1 MNEQNIPPDE
11 LASAFLDDE
20 LAESA
25 AGNVRRD
32 PELTARVDELRQA
45 SDAVGAP
52 VTPPP
57 GAAYAAVEAALA
69 DFDARRTTTLEP
81 ARQRSRRL
89 SLITGVAAAVAIG
102 FIVAAAVGLFSERDD
117 ADLTA
122 APAPPPAAAPAVEAA
137 PAAAPEPAPA
147 PAAEP
152 PPPAEPAAPAAD
164 LEPADVAAAASA
176 ASASAS
182 ADAAAAGATARE
194 ALQAA
199 EAALAAAELAQATA
213 EGNQEAV
220 SAAEAALAEAQAA
233 ADYARAEAAAAQE
246 EADAGRQAA
255 SAAQAEASE
264 AQAAAPAPPPAAE
277 PPPPAPADVVA
288 EPEVPPADGGD
299 MAADDMDDMAADDM
313 AAEPSVGS
321 CDAVIDDG
329 TVDLQITAGETHVL
343 IVRTPDGRTTAL
355 DGATCAEIPP
365 TEPTDISTD
374 PPPGGCAAAVGDGTV
389 ELQITAGETHVL
401 IVRTPDGRTTALDG
415 ATCAEIPPT
424 EPG

>member
-25 AGNVRRD
+25 ADDVRRD

-57 GAAYAAVEAALA
+57 GAADAAVEAALA

-122 APAPPPAAAPAVEAA
+122 APAPPPA
-137 PAAAPEPAPA
+137 PEPAPA

-164 LEPADVAAAASA
+164 LEPADVAAA
-176 ASASAS
+176 
-182 ADAAAAGATARE
+182 GATARE

-213 EGNQEAV
+213 EGNQDAV

-233 ADYARAEAAAAQE
+233 ADYARAEAAAARE
-246 EADAGRQAA
+246 EADAGRQAP

-277 PPPPAPADVVA
+277 PPPPAPAVVVA

-299 MAADDMDDMAADDM
+299 MAADGMDDMGDMGDM
-313 AAEPSVGS
+313 APDPSAGS
-321 CDAVIDDG
+321 CDAATGDG
-329 TVDLQITAGETHVL
+329 TVELQITAGETHVL
-343 IVRTPDGRTTAL
+343 IIRTPDGRPAAL
-355 DGATCAEIPP
+355 DAATCSEIPP
-365 TEPTDISTD
+365 TEPLETTTD
-374 PPPGGCAAAVGDGTV
+374 PPTDGCAAAVGDGTV

-401 IVRTPDGRTTALDG
+401 IIRTPDGRPAALDG